1 MHVEYE
7 ALRRGRIRH
16 QAHRTSRR
24 TTSRTCRRLLDEQ
37 YKKNVVEFLK
47 YEENRKASRKGRK
60 KFGGIMMMQVPG
72 AGPEGGF
79 VQVPVA
85 TGGAKMIQACR
96 DTRLGR
102 RDAARD
108 RVVIDYGDI

>member
-1 MHVEYE
+1 M
-7 ALRRGRIRH
+7 
-16 QAHRTSRR
+16 
-24 TTSRTCRRLLDEQ
+24 
-37 YKKNVVEFLK
+37 KKNVVEFLK

-85 TGGAKMIQACR
+85 TAGGAKMIQGMQR
-96 DTRLGR
+96 YTDL
-102 RDAARD
+102 DAATPPET